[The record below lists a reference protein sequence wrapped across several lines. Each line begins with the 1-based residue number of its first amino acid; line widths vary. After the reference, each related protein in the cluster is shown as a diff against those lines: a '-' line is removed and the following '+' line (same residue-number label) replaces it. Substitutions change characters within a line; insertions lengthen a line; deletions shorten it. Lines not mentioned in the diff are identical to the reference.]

1 MKGTHVSELDE
12 ARVRQHL
19 DQLTKPPG
27 SLGRLED
34 LATRLCRVTQSLE
47 PVTRP
52 RRTVLFA
59 GDHGVVAEG
68 VSAWPSEV
76 TSLMVANIRGGGAA
90 SCALARAVD
99 SELVVCDVG
108 SLSPV
113 EGEAG
118 HVRHG
123 TRNLA
128 LEAALTVDE
137 FEAAVEA
144 GRSHARQA
152 AEDGMGLLAT
162 GEMGIGNTT
171 AASCLA
177 VLLAGVP
184 VDIAVG
190 RGAGADDETLARK
203 QGIVERAVAREAPRL
218 DTDPLAAMAAVAG
231 LEIAA
236 MAGFFL
242 GAREARVPC
251 VVDGLIA
258 TSAALVAQRIDATV
272 VEGLIASHRSV
283 EPAHAGALGRLGL
296 EAWLDW
302 GLRLGEGSG
311 ALLLFPMLDA
321 AAEMVGGMATFA
333 DLGIGGDGGDGE
345 DGGDGGNGENDGG
358 A

>member
-1 MKGTHVSELDE
+1 MSELDE
-12 ARVRQHL
+12 GAVRAHL

-34 LATRLCRVTQSLE
+34 LATRLCRVTGTLR
-47 PVTRP
+47 PRTRP
-52 RRTVLFA
+52 RRMVLFA

-99 SELVVCDVG
+99 AELEVCDVG
-108 SLSPV
+108 SLAPV
-113 EGEAG
+113 EGEVDHLRG
-118 HVRHG
+118 G

-128 LEAALTVDE
+128 VEAALTAEE
-137 FEAAVEA
+137 FQGAIDV
-144 GRSHARQA
+144 GRRHARRAA
-152 AEDGMGLLAT
+152 AEGMGLLAT

-171 AASCLA
+171 AASCL
-177 VLLAGVP
+177 VCLLAGVP
-184 VDIAVG
+184 VEGAVG
-190 RGAGADDETLARK
+190 RGAGADDATLAKKRAV
-203 QGIVERAVAREAPRL
+203 VERAVAREAPRL
-218 DTDPLAAMAAVAG
+218 ESDPLAAMAAVGG
-231 LEIAA
+231 LEIGA
-236 MAGFFL
+236 MAGLFL
-242 GAREARVPC
+242 GAHEARIPC
-251 VVDGLIA
+251 VVDGVIA
-258 TSAALVAQRIDATV
+258 SAAALVAQRIEASV
-272 VEGLIASHRSV
+272 VDHLIGSHRSV
-283 EPAHAGALGRLGL
+283 EPAHAGALDHLGL

-333 DLGIGGDGGDGE
+333 DLGIGGEGGS
-345 DGGDGGNGENDGG
+345 DGG